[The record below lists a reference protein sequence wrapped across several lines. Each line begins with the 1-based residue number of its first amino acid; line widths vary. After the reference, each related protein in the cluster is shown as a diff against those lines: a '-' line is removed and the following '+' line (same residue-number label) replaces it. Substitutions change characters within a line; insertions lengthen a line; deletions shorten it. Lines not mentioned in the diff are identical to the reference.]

1 MSFPATYR
9 HGRKLGRARRRREL
23 VHEPPVTLR
32 PLRRAWACNAA
43 PLGANRG
50 HGPEAG
56 SIGPSLAGRKML
68 QLGLKLVFGDLLPDW
83 SGWVWLLIAL
93 AVVLGV
99 LSFVLL
105 KR

>member
-1 MSFPATYR
+1 
-9 HGRKLGRARRRREL
+9 
-23 VHEPPVTLR
+23 
-32 PLRRAWACNAA
+32 
-43 PLGANRG
+43 
-50 HGPEAG
+50 
-56 SIGPSLAGRKML
+56 ML